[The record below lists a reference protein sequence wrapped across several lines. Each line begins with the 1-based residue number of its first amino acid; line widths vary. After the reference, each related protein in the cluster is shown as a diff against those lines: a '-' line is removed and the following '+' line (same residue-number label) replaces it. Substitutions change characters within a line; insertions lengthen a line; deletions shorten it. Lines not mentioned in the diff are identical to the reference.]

1 MTAIDHGQQTTFPE
15 VSEEELRRMVGPDRH
30 RPGSSR
36 GRLIAEQ
43 IPVWA
48 LIGYAGALAGTTEP
62 TALTDEV
69 IAQVAADHDI
79 SVVAMKAA
87 VLYYREHQCA
97 IDTLLEA
104 NTAAL
109 A

>member
-1 MTAIDHGQQTTFPE
+1 MTAIDRTQQAANVVP
-15 VSEEELRRMVGPDRH
+15 SEEELRRMVGPDRH

-48 LIGYAGALAGTTEP
+48 LIDYAGALAGTTEP

-69 IAQVAADHDI
+69 IAQVAADYDI

-97 IDTLLEA
+97 IDTLLEE
-104 NTAAL
+104 NAAVIG
-109 A
+109 

>member
-1 MTAIDHGQQTTFPE
+1 MTAVDRDYQPDDTE
-15 VSEEELRRMVGPDRH
+15 VSEDELRQMVGLDKH

-48 LIGYAGALAGTTEP
+48 LIGYMGALAGTTEP
-62 TALTDEV
+62 TAITDEV
-69 IAQVAADHDI
+69 IAQVAADYDI
-79 SVVAMKAA
+79 SKVAMKAA
-87 VLYYREHQCA
+87 LLYYSEHRCA
-97 IDTLLEA
+97 IDTLLEENA
-104 NTAAL
+104 AAL